1 MTTDIKTLAW
11 KIQSNVECFGEYEA
25 ARMLRRK
32 VSFTVYYY
40 ARFGRLPRK

>member
-1 MTTDIKTLAW
+1 MIADLKTLAW

-32 VSFTVYYY
+32 VSFAAYYF
-40 ARFGRLPRK
+40 ARFGRMPRK